1 LAHILASAEG
11 VTYRCQGPGALLS
24 LPHDADREEVV
35 RTKAFE
41 DYIRDNV
48 VSWFNWSK
56 DQKLPV
62 DAMEDLILV
71 TGCTLVDSW
80 AAVAFLGRSGS
91 AEISLVEQS
100 FYGSDRSFE
109 CSNIQ
114 GDVIQHCTYFDFV
127 RFPSPRPTCSQCTDF
142 FFFMPYRKNTST
154 KTLPVN
160 QCVFIKGF
168 RATRRFFRIKALR
181 AAAEPLPDDPDSC
194 GDDPDEIQVTQ
205 VPDGPK
211 VSGLPMV
218 RWLKN
223 EV

>member
-1 LAHILASAEG
+1 M
-11 VTYRCQGPGALLS
+11 
-24 LPHDADREEVV
+24 

-56 DQKLPV
+56 NQKLPV

-91 AEISLVEQS
+91 AEISLVAQT
-100 FYGSDRSFE
+100 FDRSDRSFE

-114 GDVIQHCTYFDFV
+114 GDVIRHCSYFDFV
-127 RFPSPRPTCSQCTDF
+127 RFPRPNCSQCTDF
-142 FFFMPYRKNTST
+142 FFMPYRKDIST

-181 AAAEPLPDDPDSC
+181 AAAEPLPDDPDNYREDS
-194 GDDPDEIQVTQ
+194 DEIQVTS

-211 VSGLPMV
+211 VGGLPMV